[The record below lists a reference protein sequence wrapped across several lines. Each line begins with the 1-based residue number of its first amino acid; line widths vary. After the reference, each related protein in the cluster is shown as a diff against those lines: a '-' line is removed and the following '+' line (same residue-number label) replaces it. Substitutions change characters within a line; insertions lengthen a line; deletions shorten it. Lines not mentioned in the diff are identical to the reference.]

1 MVFKRKLKK
10 IFPVFIIASILF
22 ACGCST
28 TPKFNEKTL
37 ARIYANQLSVPRNDA
52 VIFIPGMMGTVLQ
65 DKFTGRTVWGE
76 MGTRLVNALALPID
90 TMTLILNR
98 DSLVASKP
106 IGKFSIGYGLI
117 EKEIYDKVSCLALV
131 AGNYKVGVN
140 ALALSYDWR
149 RDLVEAAKELD
160 VLIEKIKVNTANPNI
175 KINLICHSAGG
186 LIARYYIKY
195 GACDVLDQDPLP
207 MPSYAGAKNISK
219 VIMLGTPNSGAVE
232 AFERIDKGLRIPLV
246 GFLTPETVFTMPSV
260 YENLPFN
267 GESVLVDAAGKL
279 LKIDIY
285 EALNWEKYGWS
296 VFNVHN
302 QRKIRRKFFR
312 NYPKEEAKKQF
323 IEHLNRQRHFLSVVL
338 KRAKNF
344 HQALYSG
351 DPVEEQK
358 RVSYIILGSD
368 CHPTPRH
375 ALLKKNGSDWQTI
388 FRVQD
393 QSLKDIIY
401 GFGDGS
407 VTKESLLGEPRI
419 PSNYEVFVCES
430 HEELLVSP
438 TYLDNIIHAIIDD

>member
-1 MVFKRKLKK
+1 MVFKRKSKK

-22 ACGCST
+22 ASGCST
-28 TPKFNEKTL
+28 TPKFDEKTL

-52 VIFIPGMMGTVLQ
+52 VIFIPGMMGTVLK

-140 ALALSYDWR
+140 AFALSYDWR

-160 VLIEKIKVNTANPNI
+160 ALIKKIKINTANPNI

-195 GACDVLDQDPLP
+195 GASDVLDQDPLP
-207 MPSYAGAKNISK
+207 MPSYAGAKNIAK
-219 VIMLGTPNSGAVE
+219 VIMLGTPNSGAIE

-246 GFLTPETVFTMPSV
+246 GFLAPETVFTMPSV

-267 GESVLVDAAGKL
+267 GESVIVDAAGKL

-302 QRKIRRKFFR
+302 QRETRRKFFR
-312 NYPKEEAKKQF
+312 NYPKEQAKKQF

-344 HQALYSG
+344 HQAS
-351 DPVEEQK
+351 K
-358 RVSYIILGSD
+358 I
-368 CHPTPRH
+368 
-375 ALLKKNGSDWQTI
+375 
-388 FRVQD
+388 
-393 QSLKDIIY
+393 
-401 GFGDGS
+401 
-407 VTKESLLGEPRI
+407 
-419 PSNYEVFVCES
+419 
-430 HEELLVSP
+430 
-438 TYLDNIIHAIIDD
+438 